1 MSAAE
6 VQKQAVGEAAAEL
19 VESGMRVGLGSG
31 STAAFFV
38 RALASR
44 RLDIR
49 CVATSEAT
57 AHLAASLGLR
67 LFDLDEVERLDLT
80 VDGADEVGP
89 ELALIKGGG
98 GALLREKLVWEASAR
113 CVVIADHGK
122 MSDVLGRYPLPVE
135 IIGFGARHT
144 QFRLKAALAELELS
158 ATPELRT
165 RGGAP
170 VRTDTGNVIV
180 DIPCRTIANPERL
193 AAKIKGITGVVEH
206 GLFLGLA
213 KLALVGADRGVT
225 RLTA

>member
-1 MSAAE
+1 VTTAE
-6 VQKQAVGEAAAEL
+6 IQKQAAGEAAAEL
-19 VESGMRVGLGSG
+19 VENGMRVGLGTG

-57 AHLAASLGLR
+57 AELAGSLGLR
-67 LFDLDEVERLDLT
+67 LSDLDEVESLDLT

-113 CVVIADHGK
+113 CVAIADHGK
-122 MSDVLGRYPLPVE
+122 VSDILGGYPLPVE
-135 IIGFGARHT
+135 IIAFGARHT
-144 QFRLKAALAELELS
+144 QFRLTAVLAEFGLA
-158 ATPELRT
+158 ATPALRM

-180 DIPCRTIANPERL
+180 DIPCGTIADPERL
-193 AAKIKGITGVVEH
+193 AAMIKGITGVVEH

-213 KLALVGADRGVT
+213 KLALVGTDRGVT

>member
-6 VQKQAVGEAAAEL
+6 IQKQAVGEAAAEL

-44 RLDIR
+44 RLDIH

-67 LFDLDEVERLDLT
+67 LSDLDEVESLDLT

-98 GALLREKLVWEASAR
+98 GALLREKLVWKASAR
-113 CVVIADHGK
+113 CVVIADQGK
-122 MSDVLGRYPLPVE
+122 VSKVLGGYPLPVE
-135 IIGFGARHT
+135 IIVFGARQT
-144 QFRLKAALAELELS
+144 QFRLRAALAEFGLA
-158 ATPELRT
+158 ATPALRML
-165 RGGAP
+165 GGAP
-170 VRTDTGNVIV
+170 VRTDNGNVIV
-180 DIPCRTIANPERL
+180 DIPCGAIAEPQRL
-193 AAKIKGITGVVEH
+193 AAMIKGITGVVEH

-213 KLALVGADRGVT
+213 KLALVGSDRGVT